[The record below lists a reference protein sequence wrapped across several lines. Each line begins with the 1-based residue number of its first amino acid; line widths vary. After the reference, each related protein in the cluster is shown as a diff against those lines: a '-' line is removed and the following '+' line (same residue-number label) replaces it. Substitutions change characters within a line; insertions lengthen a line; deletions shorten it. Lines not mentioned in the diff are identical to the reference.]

1 MWLTVL
7 CCRCVIQATC
17 PSFACHGAP
26 GKLLFTHVRAPPV
39 MSRAVAGA
47 ATCGLPKLTIDRTAL
62 QVDTK
67 HSAPETRLFG
77 GLC

>member
-1 MWLTVL
+1 
-7 CCRCVIQATC
+7 
-17 PSFACHGAP
+17 
-26 GKLLFTHVRAPPV
+26 